1 MQQFFEPD
9 IAINISW
16 LGVNFAADSLE
27 TTENAVEVFV
37 GSVFSFSAK
46 QQESYHPDTWN
57 KLFCCIH
64 FSMYVVC

>member
-16 LGVNFAADSLE
+16 LGVNFSADSLE
-27 TTENAVEVFV
+27 TAENTLEVFV

-46 QQESYHPDTWN
+46 QLESYHHDT
-57 KLFCCIH
+57 
-64 FSMYVVC
+64 